1 MKARVVGAPSIALC
15 YDSKHD
21 VVVKVSRA
29 TDDQGRIY
37 EQYDDGP
44 WVQIESPD
52 EPDASKP
59 PVT

>member
-1 MKARVVGAPSIALC
+1 VKAHFVSTSVALC

-52 EPDASKP
+52 EPEASKE
-59 PVT
+59 